1 MNKKFNKFLGADL
14 SLIIQLTFE
23 TNNARTKS
31 NLKIKK
37 LVKLNKN
44 QA

>member
-1 MNKKFNKFLGADL
+1 MNKQFNKFLGADQ

-31 NLKIKK
+31 NLKINE

-44 QA
+44 